1 MSIETMKFLVV
12 DDSECWRYFVKSV
25 FEKNHDVIE
34 CEDGAQVLEAYTE
47 HRPDWVL
54 IDVQMAIMDGLTAA
68 LKLKT
73 RFPGARVV
81 FVSQYSDPSFRNQA
95 TSMGADGYVTK
106 EDFSQLFAI
115 IHADQPRPPSP

>member
-47 HRPDWVL
+47 
-54 IDVQMAIMDGLTAA
+54 TAA